1 MTVEPIAAPEVT
13 RTTSG
18 EPLQHCERY
27 GQFAIAQTTVRKVPR
42 IGLIGGDWLLGVLVE
57 ERIVTHITTDED
69 SLPIVTVSLV
79 LDWEWSWGST
89 ARHRAVASALA
100 SVAAG
105 KIVRAV

>member
-1 MTVEPIAAPEVT
+1 MAQSITPIAAPEVT

-18 EPLQHCERY
+18 ELLQHCERY
-27 GQFAIAQTTVRKVPR
+27 GQFAIAQTTVRK
-42 IGLIGGDWLLGVLVE
+42 GLVGGDWLLGVLIE
-57 ERIVTHITTDED
+57 ERITTYVTTDED
-69 SLPIVTVSLV
+69 ALPIVAVNLV

-89 ARHRAVASALA
+89 AKHRAVASALA